1 VGDAVHGTAGKS
13 FATSATS
20 MTSGYSFAV
29 PTGTWDAR
37 TAVSDK
43 TEEATP
49 KRLRKAREEGDS
61 GASAF
66 AAQAMAFVVAVA
78 LVPSA
83 VRALASRAADDLRG
97 AIALAATVDLTCAP
111 GALCVGQGVP
121 LDAVALAT
129 SVVALVTPVLLA
141 AGLVGAVAHVVQTG
155 GTVATKRLTPK
166 LERLNPFAGVKNF
179 FSAAR
184 LFSVV
189 RALFAGLVV
198 GWLAWRG
205 LGEHVV
211 DLAHLG
217 GQPRW
222 TPVLVAEVAGAL
234 AWRAAL
240 VGVALGVVDLV
251 VTRGAW
257 RRRLRMSKDEVK
269 REHKESEG
277 DPQTKAARERAYHEL
292 LAQATVANVRT
303 ASVVVVNP
311 THLACA
317 LRYDEKEGDEAPVVV
332 ASGEGDLAQRIVRA
346 AEAWGVPV
354 VRDVPL
360 ARALVEL
367 QVGEVIPEALYEAVA
382 EILREIGEGSPEKPS
397 PKPPSPGSGP
407 GTPAPG

>member
-1 VGDAVHGTAGKS
+1 
-13 FATSATS
+13 
-20 MTSGYSFAV
+20 
-29 PTGTWDAR
+29 
-37 TAVSDK
+37 VSDK

-49 KRLRKAREEGDS
+49 KRLRKAREDGDS

-66 AAQAMAFVVAVA
+66 AAQAVAFAVAVA
-78 LVPSA
+78 IVPAA
-83 VRALASRAADDLRG
+83 VRAVASHAADDLRG
-97 AIALAATVDLTCAP
+97 AIARAATVNMTCAP
-111 GALCVGQGVP
+111 GDVCVGHGVP
-121 LDAVALAT
+121 LDAAALAT
-129 SVVALVTPVLLA
+129 TVVALVAPLLLA
-141 AGLVGAVAHVVQTG
+141 AGLAGAIVHVVQTG
-155 GTVATKRLTPK
+155 GVVATKRLTPK
-166 LERLNPFAGVKNF
+166 LERLNPFAGVKGF

-189 RALFAGLVV
+189 RALLAGLVV

-205 LGEHVV
+205 LADHLV

-217 GQPRW
+217 GQPLW
-222 TPVLVAEVAGAL
+222 TPSLVADVAGAL

-240 VGVALGVVDLV
+240 VGLALGVVDVV
-251 VTRGAW
+251 VTRGTW

-317 LRYDEKEGDEAPVVV
+317 LRYLENEGDDAPVVV

-346 AEAWGVPV
+346 AEEYGVPV

-360 ARALVEL
+360 ARALIEL

-382 EILREIGEGSPEKPS
+382 EILREIAEGEPPT
-397 PKPPSPGSGP
+397 PPSPGPGP
-407 GTPAPG
+407 GTAAPG